1 MTGRPLGVRNAKDER
16 RARMQARQTIRWTG
30 HLTLR
35 EGARSA
41 RDFLEALSTSTEVTV
56 DTTELQSVDV
66 SHLQILVA
74 AHKFARC
81 LGKSLE
87 VVAAPGGSLDEAIRK
102 IGLSNPLDARLI
114 HSGGAWAGID
124 FNDDRD
130 AA

>member
-1 MTGRPLGVRNAKDER
+1 
-16 RARMQARQTIRWTG
+16 MQAQQTICWKG
-30 HLTLR
+30 HLTIR

-41 RDFLEALSTSTEVTV
+41 RDFLEALSTGTKVTV
-56 DTTELQSVDV
+56 DTSELRAVDV

-74 AHKFARC
+74 AHNFARC

-87 VVAAPGGSLDEAIRK
+87 VVAPPGGSLDAAMRG

-114 HSGGAWAGID
+114 HNGGAWAGIAFD
-124 FNDDRD
+124 GERD